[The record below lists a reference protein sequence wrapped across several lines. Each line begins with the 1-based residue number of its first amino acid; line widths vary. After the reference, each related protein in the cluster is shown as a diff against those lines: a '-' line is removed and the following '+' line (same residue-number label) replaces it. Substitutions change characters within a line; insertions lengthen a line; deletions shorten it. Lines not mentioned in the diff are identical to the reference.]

1 MVNVPKLKLAMAFLG
16 DYMVASEVASK
27 IVSIE
32 WTNFAFDII
41 QIRPEMAEIWPK

>member
-1 MVNVPKLKLAMAFLG
+1 MAFLG
-16 DYMVASEVASK
+16 DCMVAREVASK

-41 QIRPEMAEIWPK
+41 KIRLETAEIWPK